1 MRGIDYRS
9 ERVPMCLVIAQSFSC
24 TREAL
29 QGVARVGRFGDPCKK
44 VRFSDVPELVD
55 KRQLQYTS
63 KLMRYVAELKKKVV
77 VKQVK
82 MKETVGQ
89 PQRAYTSAR
98 TNLAKRQVEA
108 LNPNNLRLAATLNSE
123 TAQG

>member
-9 ERVPMCLVIAQSFSC
+9 ERVPMSLVVAQSFSC

-29 QGVARVGRFGDPCKK
+29 QGVARVGRFGDPCRKTQ
-44 VRFSDVPELVD
+44 FSDCTELID
-55 KRQLQYTS
+55 KRQQLQYNS
-63 KLMRYVAELKKKVV
+63 KLFRFVAELKKKVV

-82 MKETVGQ
+82 IKEAVSQ

-98 TNLAKRQVEA
+98 TNLAKRQVMGM
-108 LNPNNLRLAATLNSE
+108 NPDQQQHKLSSYFKK
-123 TAQG
+123 